1 MSLESAKVP
10 RGVIF
15 NVQRASFHDGPGVRT
30 TVFLKG
36 CPLRCSWCHN
46 PEGVAPRPQVIVN
59 AARCLGCG
67 SCAEACPR
75 QDGPLGSGALLGSGD
90 CLACG
95 RCFDACPAE
104 ARQVVGREWTV
115 AEVLTEVLRDRLGYD
130 TSGGGVTF
138 SGGEPLFQP
147 AFLAACLEA
156 CRREGIHTAVDT
168 CGFAPGEVAA
178 SIAARAD
185 MLLWDLKH
193 LDPVRHREL
202 TGVSLDPILANLEAA
217 SRLGLRIWLRI
228 PVIPGVND
236 DEANLRAAATL
247 ASRLTAVE
255 RVSLLPYHRTGT
267 GKAARLGTENGLE
280 AVAQPSPERMRAL
293 ASVFA
298 DGGVEAVIGG

>member
-1 MSLESAKVP
+1 VSIGSAQVP
-10 RGVIF
+10 RGVVF

-36 CPLRCSWCHN
+36 CPLRCPWCHN
-46 PEGVAPRPQVIVN
+46 PEGIAPRVQVIVN

-67 SCAEACPR
+67 SCADACPR
-75 QDGPLGSGALLGSGD
+75 PAGPLSSGEAVGVGG
-90 CLACG
+90 CLACD

-104 ARQVVGREWTV
+104 ARQTVGREWTV
-115 AEVLTEVLRDRLGYD
+115 PEVLAEVLRDRLAYD

-168 CGFAPGEVAA
+168 CGSASREVAA
-178 SIAARAD
+178 AIAGRTD
-185 MLLWDLKH
+185 LLLWDLKH
-193 LDPVRHREL
+193 LDAERHREL
-202 TGVSLDPILANLEAA
+202 TGVSLDPIVANLEAA
-217 SRLGLRIWLRI
+217 SRLGVRIWLRI

-236 DEANLRAAATL
+236 DPANLRAVASL
-247 ASRLTAVE
+247 ASALPAVE

-267 GKAARLGTENGLE
+267 GKAARLGREDGL
-280 AVAQPSPERMRAL
+280 APVPQPSPERMREVAAL
-293 ASVFA
+293 FTE
-298 DGGVEAVIGG
+298 GGIQAVIGG